1 MYICTCTNTASDQKK
16 KDFCSTLNT
25 HLIQKMLCHSFS
37 SLKLFLDGRVYF
49 LDKTS
54 IYLLIGVFFFSPDFS
69 IIMFS
74 VCETIKPMSNGFW
87 VTYGLNHHEQEMIY
101 VEKERLI
108 P

>member
-1 MYICTCTNTASDQKK
+1 
-16 KDFCSTLNT
+16 
-25 HLIQKMLCHSFS
+25 MLCHSFS
-37 SLKLFLDGRVYF
+37 SLKLFLDGRLYF

-54 IYLLIGVFFFSPDFS
+54 ISLLIGMFFFSPDFS

-108 P
+108 PWQPYTICLFKADLIDLFSGFTKNH